1 MEFDRETLEDAAVAV
16 YLEQQV
22 RPEWR
27 AARIIPWE
35 KFIAEPR
42 WKQAKAL
49 FASHP
54 DRVRRVI
61 ERLAAESSIHRN
73 DPEMWMC
80 LGKVRQA
87 CGDHGPAIVAFEH
100 SLELWSDN
108 IRATYNIGL
117 CLARLDRP
125 AEARAAFGRVLSVRP
140 VDERA
145 LRALEALPS

>member
-1 MEFDRETLEDAAVAV
+1 MEFDRETLEDAAIAV

-27 AARIIPWE
+27 AARIVPWE
-35 KFIAEPR
+35 RFIAEPR

-49 FASHP
+49 FARQP
-54 DRVRRVI
+54 DQVRRVI
-61 ERLAAESSIHRN
+61 ERLAAECSIHRN

-87 CGDHGPAIVAFEH
+87 CGDHGSAIVAFEH

-108 IRATYNIGL
+108 IRARYNIGL
-117 CLARLDRP
+117 CLVRLGRVD
-125 AEARAAFGRVLSVRP
+125 EARAAFDHVLFLRP
-140 VDERA
+140 ADERA
-145 LRALEALPS
+145 LSALAALSS